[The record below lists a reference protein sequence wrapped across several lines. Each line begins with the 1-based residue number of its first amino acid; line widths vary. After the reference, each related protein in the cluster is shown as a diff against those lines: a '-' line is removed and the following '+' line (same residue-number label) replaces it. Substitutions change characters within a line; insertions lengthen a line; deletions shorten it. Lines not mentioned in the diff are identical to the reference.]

1 AGRSNF
7 LSPES
12 LMKLMKQGALFMSI
26 VAALSLF
33 AAKAQTPVPIIVHA
47 AAPASASHATAQQ
60 PGTPATNASSAIL
73 DSASLQAAL
82 KSLQE
87 IKAANEEPLRQQ
99 EAAIQQLDELQKSA
113 EQMKIFSKRG

>member
-1 AGRSNF
+1 
-7 LSPES
+7 
-12 LMKLMKQGALFMSI
+12 MKFMKQGTLFILM

-33 AAKAQTPVPIIVHA
+33 VAKAQTPVPIIVQA
-47 AAPASASHATAQQ
+47 AGSASAPRATAQQ
-60 PGTPATNASSAIL
+60 SKGSATNVSSAVQ

-87 IKAANEEPLRQQ
+87 IKTANEETLKQQ
-99 EAAIQQLDELQKSA
+99 EAAIQQLDELQKAA